1 MPKGDSIMGAW
12 SKFLDTIDSSGG
24 HLFLLFLLI
33 LLGMGSY
40 LLSIPK
46 AEDIMMGA
54 FGALL
59 MALKGTTSNK
69 EQQTMDTTV
78 QVTKTVA
85 PSGSGTGGG
94 S

>member
-1 MPKGDSIMGAW
+1 MINTW

-24 HLFLLFLLI
+24 HLALLTGLI

-78 QVTKTVA
+78 EINKKVA
-85 PSGSGTGGG
+85 PSGTGTGGING
-94 S
+94 

>member
-1 MPKGDSIMGAW
+1 MIGVW
-12 SKFLDTIDSSGG
+12 SKWLDTLDSNGG
-24 HLFLLFLLI
+24 HLALLLFLI
-33 LLGMGSY
+33 LLGMSAFKLG
-40 LLSIPK
+40 IPK

-78 QVTKTVA
+78 EINKKVS
-85 PSGSGTGGG
+85 PSGTGTGGG
-94 S
+94 V